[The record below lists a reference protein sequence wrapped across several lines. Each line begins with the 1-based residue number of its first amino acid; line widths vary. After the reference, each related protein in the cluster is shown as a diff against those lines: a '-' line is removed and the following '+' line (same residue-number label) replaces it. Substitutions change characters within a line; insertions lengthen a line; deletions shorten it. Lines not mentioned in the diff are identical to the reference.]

1 MQPTSFINKRK
12 PSLWQR
18 KLRYLYLRLIRLRS
32 TTPAIARGLAVG
44 VFAGLFPFFGAQTIL
59 GLVLAMA
66 VRGNKLTA
74 AVGTWI
80 SNPLTYVPIYIFN
93 FNVGQLILGT
103 DELSTDVDWTST
115 EELLKAGWAFG
126 ITLML
131 GCVVVGAI
139 AGILSYF
146 LGLWLIPRI
155 RNYSAKG

>member
-12 PSLWQR
+12 SSLWKR

-44 VFAGLFPFFGAQTIL
+44 VFAGLFPFFGAQTIF

-80 SNPLTYVPIYIFN
+80 SNPLTYVPIYVFN

-103 DELSTDVDWTST
+103 NNLSTDVDWTSS
-115 EELLKAGWAFG
+115 EELLHAGWTFG
-126 ITLML
+126 ITLIL
-131 GCVVVGAI
+131 GCAVVGAI

-155 RNYSAKG
+155 KNH